1 MPFWVARIDQR
12 RQALALNC
20 LKLNAYEFYLPLMA
34 ARRGGDPEPLFRSY
48 LFIAVAA
55 RGWWG
60 ARWSPG
66 IVSLVRGAGEEPAQ
80 LADAVV
86 AELRGREGRDGL
98 IRISKRKPLNGGA
111 RFASGDMVRVGN
123 GPLSGLVGSIIG
135 LKPHER
141 VAVLLELLG
150 GSRPVELPVSAVERV

>member
-1 MPFWVARIDQR
+1 MTCGE
-12 RQALALNC
+12 QALALNC
-20 LKLNAYEFYLPLMA
+20 LRLNEYEFYLPLMA

-86 AELRGREGRDGL
+86 AELRAREGRDGL
-98 IRISKRKPLNGGA
+98 IRPPKRSRLNNNGTQ
-111 RFASGDMVRVGN
+111 FAPGDMVKVKDGALRGF
-123 GPLSGLVGSIIG
+123 VGSIIG

-141 VAVLLELLG
+141 IAVLLELLG
-150 GSRPVELPVSAVERV
+150 GARPVELSASAVARFSAI